1 VYEEGQSKWVVPQT
15 KKEGVVAV
23 CVCVNVCECVCLCAY
38 IGIAP
43 EALQVLLYPLHYG
56 NNSIFKNLNK

>member
-1 VYEEGQSKWVVPQT
+1 MYEEGQSKWAVPQT
-15 KKEGVVAV
+15 KKEGVVALCVRVNV
-23 CVCVNVCECVCLCAY
+23 CVCVCAY